1 MHSSKRIRLDWIWG
15 VLFKPRKTFSDILGG
30 GTGARPGS
38 SWLTPLLFLTITG
51 LILVLVSGWI
61 QGQAAVAPELSP
73 DFQYLSPD
81 QQNQMLQALQMRQ
94 GPVFR
99 YVFPALTAVLGV
111 WLGWLLV
118 GGMLHLIITL
128 QGGRGDTSSAM
139 NLVAWSSLPYAVRD
153 ILQTIFLLV
162 TRKLISAPG
171 LSGFMASETGGLNLF
186 LVKLLVLV
194 DIYLLWRIILLVI
207 GVKAAAGFSTG
218 KALLSALIPLLILF
232 LLQAGMGYLG
242 TSLGSLSIVRMFF

>member
-1 MHSSKRIRLDWIWG
+1 MNGSKRIRLDWIWG
-15 VLFKPRKTFSDILGG
+15 ILIKPRKTFAAILGG
-30 GTGARPGS
+30 GSGARPGS
-38 SWLTPLLFLTITG
+38 SWLTPLLFLTVTG

-81 QQNQMLQALQMRQ
+81 QQTQMMQALQMRQ

-99 YVFPALTAVLGV
+99 YVFPALKTVLSV

-139 NLVAWSSLPYAVRD
+139 NLIAWSSLPYAVRD
-153 ILQTIFLLV
+153 IVQTFYLLV
-162 TRKLISAPG
+162 TRKLVSAPG
-171 LSGFMASETGGLNLF
+171 LSGFMPSATSGLNLF
-186 LVKLLVLV
+186 LIELLTLV
-194 DIYLLWRIILLVI
+194 DIYLLWRFILLII
-207 GVKAAAGFSTG
+207 GVKAAFGFPTG
-218 KALLSALIPLLILF
+218 KALLSALIPLLIIM
-232 LLQAGMGYLG
+232 LLQVGMGYLG
-242 TSLGSLSIVRMFF
+242 TTLGTLSIVRMFF